1 MTNSSDSIRSY
12 RARWVVPVDGPP
24 IDGGV
29 VCVRGDRILR
39 VGTQDACHT
48 GAVEDL
54 GDVLL
59 LPGLVNAHT
68 HLELGG
74 LRGRITSRNLWDWF
88 DELVTLNRSPDAEM
102 ERHRAV
108 LDGAAE
114 SIAGGTTTIG
124 DISRTGASAESLVH
138 SPIRKVCYLELIS
151 GARTLPN
158 DAVTFCEQFESL
170 RRKMTQ
176 DDRLRLG
183 ISPHAPY
190 SVTRSDLCAAIEL
203 AAEHNAPLT
212 MHFLET
218 ADEARWLHEGG
229 GRVADYLTRYQ
240 VRRGESTPPGD
251 VLKHLEARG
260 ALGRRML
267 LAHVNYVDDATIAR
281 LAASRCSV
289 VWCPRTHSYFG
300 HPPHRWRE
308 LLAAGVNVCLGTDSL
323 ASTPTLSMLDE
334 IRFIQ
339 TRFPDSAPATIL
351 AMATQCGTEA
361 LAMSHAVG
369 TLSPGKCADFIAV
382 GWDADG
388 PPDPMRNLLYGT
400 GETLKVWIGGEIVH
414 KRTQT

>member
-29 VCVRGDRILR
+29 VCVRGDRIHSI
-39 VGTQDACHT
+39 GTPDACAA
-48 GAVEDL
+48 GVFEDL

-88 DELVTLNRSPDAEM
+88 DELVKLNRSPDAEI
-102 ERHRAV
+102 ERRRAV

-114 SIAGGTTTIG
+114 SIAGGATTIG
-124 DISRTGASAESLVH
+124 DISRTGASAELLVQ

-158 DAVTFCEQFESL
+158 DAVTLCKQFDSL
-170 RRKMTQ
+170 RRAITQ

-203 AAEHNAPLT
+203 ATEHNAPLT

-229 GRVADYLTRYQ
+229 GRVADYLSRYQ

-251 VLKHLEARG
+251 VLKHLESCG
-260 ALGRRML
+260 ALGRKML

-334 IRFIQ
+334 MRYIQ
-339 TRFPDSAPATIL
+339 TCFPDSEPATIL
-351 AMATQCGTEA
+351 AMATRHGAEA

-369 TLSPGKCADFIAV
+369 TLSPGKRADIIAV
-382 GWDADG
+382 RWSSNG
-388 PPDPMRNLLYGT
+388 PQDPLRNLLHGT
-400 GETLKVWIGGEIVH
+400 GDLVKVWIGGENVH
-414 KRTQT
+414 CSPSS

>member
-1 MTNSSDSIRSY
+1 M
-12 RARWVVPVDGPP
+12 PVDGPP

-29 VCVRGDRILR
+29 VCVRGDRIHSI
-39 VGTQDACHT
+39 GTPDACAA
-48 GAVEDL
+48 GVFEDL

-88 DELVTLNRSPDAEM
+88 DELVKLNRSPDAEI
-102 ERHRAV
+102 ERRRAV

-114 SIAGGTTTIG
+114 SIAGGATTIG
-124 DISRTGASAESLVH
+124 DISRTGASAELLVQ

-158 DAVTFCEQFESL
+158 DAVTLCEQFDSL
-170 RRKMTQ
+170 RRAITQ

-203 AAEHNAPLT
+203 ATEHNAPLT

-229 GRVADYLTRYQ
+229 GRVADYLSRYQ

-251 VLKHLEARG
+251 VLKHLESCG
-260 ALGRRML
+260 ALGRKML

-334 IRFIQ
+334 MRYIQ
-339 TRFPDSAPATIL
+339 TCFPDSEPATIL
-351 AMATQCGTEA
+351 AMATRHGAEA

-369 TLSPGKCADFIAV
+369 TLSPGKRADIIAV
-382 GWDADG
+382 RWSTNG
-388 PPDPMRNLLYGT
+388 PQDPLRNLLHGT
-400 GETLKVWIGGEIVH
+400 GDLVKVWIGGENVH
-414 KRTQT
+414 CSPSS